1 MLIDSIRFHAASER
15 LARRA
20 LRLKV
25 SRDKLDIRDSKEFDA
40 VLRRAMLPRAWVK
53 MAKRLWDRGHMII
66 DNEAREVA
74 RRENFEN
81 FSSFPGKPK

>member
-1 MLIDSIRFHAASER
+1 MLIDSDRFHAASER

-20 LRLKV
+20 LPLRIARQHLPIH
-25 SRDKLDIRDSKEFDA
+25 DKREYEA

-53 MAKRLWDRGHMII
+53 MAKRLWGRGHIII
-66 DNEAREVA
+66 DFKTREVA

-81 FSSFPGKPK
+81 FSSFSGKTK